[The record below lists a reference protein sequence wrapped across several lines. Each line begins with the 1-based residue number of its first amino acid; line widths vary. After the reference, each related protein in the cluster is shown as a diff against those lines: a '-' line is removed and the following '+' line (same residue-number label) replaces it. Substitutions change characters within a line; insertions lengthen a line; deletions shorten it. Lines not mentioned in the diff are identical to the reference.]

1 MPDPAEVIPDY
12 DYASL
17 LGHLRDA
24 GFTVHA
30 DKGELRISPA
40 SKLTPADR
48 DDIRACRVGLLRAL
62 ARETEAALPD
72 PLGDAL
78 ALEAWLDPPDFDH
91 PTCTLQ
97 SPGMAPVVG
106 VIRESVILRAEG
118 FPTVAVNPEALE
130 RALAG
135 NRDAAQMRKN
145 REANA
150 AKREE
155 QRQKAPPKKRR
166 TG

>member
-1 MPDPAEVIPDY
+1 MPAAGDAELIPDY

-48 DDIRACRVGLLRAL
+48 DDIKACRVGLLRAL

-78 ALEAWLDPPDFDH
+78 VAEALANPVDFDA
-91 PTCTLQ
+91 
-97 SPGMAPVVG
+97 GPVML
-106 VIRESVILRAEG
+106 RESVILRAEG
-118 FPTVAVNPEALE
+118 FPTVAVSPEALE